1 MSERDAIKP
10 GLYDAAEFIS
20 RQPMPPAPL
29 PPALPAVDEPVLAP
43 VVNRWRRRFLILLGV
58 SLAFFAALQMVG
70 FIAAAAAIAPS
81 LGWFASGLIG
91 ATLLAGA
98 FWARG
103 EIAEFRRI
111 ARVETL
117 QEESLALLADDHAGV
132 TGPWVARV
140 MRQLTDQPAAGPG
153 IARFQAMTT
162 ETYAARD
169 SLRLFER
176 EVLGDLDRA
185 ALGAVSRAVRDAAV
199 GTAASPLAVL
209 DALIV
214 ILRAL
219 RMVREVAGAYGFRP
233 GGLGALV
240 LLRRVLAHASA
251 VAAADLVA
259 DLTADVVGGLGHKV
273 AGTISARLGVGIFTA
288 MRIARL
294 GVATMRACRPM
305 PFLTDKP
312 QIGQVVRQA
321 LGWRGDDAT
330 G

>member
-20 RQPMPPAPL
+20 RQPMPPVPL
-29 PPALPAVDEPVLAP
+29 PNAMPAIDEPVVAP
-43 VVNRWRRRFLILLGV
+43 PPNRWRRRFLILLGA
-58 SLAFFAALQMVG
+58 SLAFFATLEAAQ
-70 FIAAAAAIAPS
+70 FIAVAAAVTPG
-81 LGWFASGLIG
+81 LGWVAAVLIG
-91 ATLLAGA
+91 ATLSAGTL
-98 FWARG
+98 WARG
-103 EIAEFRRI
+103 EITEFRRI
-111 ARVETL
+111 ARVEAL
-117 QEESLALLADDHAGV
+117 QEESLDLLAQDHAGV

-140 MRQLTDQPAAGPG
+140 MRQLADQPAAGPG

-176 EVLGDLDRA
+176 EVMGDLDRA
-185 ALGAVSRAVRDAAV
+185 ALGAVSRAVRDSAV
-199 GTAASPLAVL
+199 GTAASPLAIL

-214 ILRAL
+214 LLRAL

-233 GGLGALV
+233 GGLGALA
-240 LLRRVLAHASA
+240 LLRRVLANASA

-259 DLTADVVGGLGHKV
+259 DLTADVVGGLGHKL
-273 AGTISARLGVGIFTA
+273 AGTLSARLGVGVFTA
-288 MRIARL
+288 MRMARL

-305 PFLTDKP
+305 PFLAEKP

-321 LGWRGDDAT
+321 LGWRGDD
-330 G
+330 GS